1 MLVLRDRRG
10 KISRLISDT
19 HAKILRV
26 LIENQ
31 KTIPRNENDG
41 FSSYKIRQLGVPG
54 RTFEINR
61 DFLLDNNL
69 IKIVTEK
76 KRGKQNRIYYDLTP
90 LGLISYLSWVFPET
104 DSITNTLSTEEPMK
118 IAWNSIAESRKKFN
132 HRNLR
137 RFSPLIER
145 HWKAITDMGIPGFWK
160 FGVAFGGLNLEQ
172 QPLRKNDLFEG
183 FLGNYT
189 FAFSVPFFDNDN
201 KYPDTTFEI
210 KFSKIIFLCS
220 DDSYEKLT
228 KTNDLNTNYFNYESL
243 GEKIADTVTFLF
255 FFHIITEERQY
266 VHMWRIMKDNFK
278 KKKHEKNIDELIK
291 IINND
296 IRLKEIINE
305 HLALLTDKIKPIDSL
320 ELLTSVKR

>member
-137 RFSPLIER
+137 RF
-145 HWKAITDMGIPGFWK
+145 
-160 FGVAFGGLNLEQ
+160 
-172 QPLRKNDLFEG
+172 
-183 FLGNYT
+183 
-189 FAFSVPFFDNDN
+189 
-201 KYPDTTFEI
+201 
-210 KFSKIIFLCS
+210 
-220 DDSYEKLT
+220 
-228 KTNDLNTNYFNYESL
+228 
-243 GEKIADTVTFLF
+243 
-255 FFHIITEERQY
+255 
-266 VHMWRIMKDNFK
+266 
-278 KKKHEKNIDELIK
+278 
-291 IINND
+291 
-296 IRLKEIINE
+296 
-305 HLALLTDKIKPIDSL
+305 
-320 ELLTSVKR
+320 